1 MCKHL
6 LERQGERIFLLW
18 YSNKRIE
25 MSTLFHP
32 SMFEN
37 LTPDISNESPN
48 LGDVRTMASIREQRA
63 KRLDTD
69 TKSLTSPGRYKLTEN
84 DDKLSGSNTRHL
96 FKNLYGETPLTFLFF
111 SDKNVEN
118 IQNVIKYIVNKE
130 TGYVVDKQS
139 QTELLVIMR
148 SIFLEYNSHPLLLD
162 DKMSETKRVEIL
174 GKYKNEVVRLN
185 DIVINSV
192 VPKVISQ
199 LQQYVDY
206 LRDANQ
212 QPYQMDTPKNSS
224 IAGER
229 QYRSITQVLIGG
241 DL

>member
-1 MCKHL
+1 
-6 LERQGERIFLLW
+6 
-18 YSNKRIE
+18 
-25 MSTLFHP
+25 MSGLFHP

-37 LTPDISNESPN
+37 LKVSKEQPSLGNEQALTLNPQVN
-48 LGDVRTMASIREQRA
+48 
-63 KRLDTD
+63 
-69 TKSLTSPGRYKLTEN
+69 SLTSPGKYKLTEN

-118 IQNVIKYIVNKE
+118 IQSVIKYIVHKE
-130 TGYVVDKQS
+130 TGYIVDKQS

-148 SIFLEYNSHPLLLD
+148 SIFLEYSAHPPLLD
-162 DKMSETKRVEIL
+162 DKMSDTKRAEIL
-174 GKYKNEVVRLN
+174 AKYKNEVTRLN
-185 DIVINSV
+185 EIVINAV
-192 VPKVISQ
+192 VPKVVSQ

-206 LRDANQ
+206 LRDATQ

-241 DL
+241 NL